1 MREPGE
7 ELVKEEGESNDIKI
21 VRGQE
26 GGEERALTRRMGKR
40 KMGKGKMGKRK
51 MGKGKMGKGKMGKGK
66 MGKGN

>member
-40 KMGKGKMGKRK
+40 KMGKGKRE
-51 MGKGKMGKGKMGKGK
+51 KGSWHAIC
-66 MGKGN
+66 